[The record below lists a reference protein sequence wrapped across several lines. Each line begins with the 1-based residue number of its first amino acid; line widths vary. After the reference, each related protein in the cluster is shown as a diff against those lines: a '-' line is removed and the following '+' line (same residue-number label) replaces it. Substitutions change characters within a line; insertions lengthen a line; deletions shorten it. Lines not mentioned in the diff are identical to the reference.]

1 LCCCSP
7 SNAHF
12 FHVTPAVKINF
23 LAIDFDQ
30 TIIDTHTGGNW
41 KGTAE
46 GLLVHVRPMFLHLI
60 PAALERNFHVAIVTF
75 SPQVE
80 MIGSLLQTIV
90 GTDVCRKIPIRGG
103 GPHQWMYTGMGN
115 KEGKQGHMAS
125 AVEELEQLQKAEIT
139 KATTVLM
146 DDDARNIRIAL
157 REGVRAIWLNPEK
170 SRLLLQDM
178 QELI

>member
-1 LCCCSP
+1 MS
-7 SNAHF
+7 
-12 FHVTPAVKINF
+12 VKINF

-30 TIIDTHTGGNW
+30 TIIDTHTAGNW

-46 GLLVHVRPMFLHLI
+46 ALLVHVRPMFRHLI
-60 PAALERNFHVAIVTF
+60 PAALERKFHVAIVTF

-80 MIGSLLQTIV
+80 LIGSVLQTIV
-90 GTDVCRKIPIRGG
+90 GPEGSRIIPIRGG

-125 AVEELEQLQKAEIT
+125 AVEELEQLHQAEIT

-146 DDDARNIRIAL
+146 DDDAKNIRIAL
-157 REGVRAIWLNPEK
+157 REGVRAIWLNPKK
-170 SRLLLQDM
+170 SQLLLQDM